1 MKAVNIANIKKET
14 GELNKL
20 MAVTHDIQKFNKY
33 LIINLLKN
41 SFNYFEKQKEGS
53 EVKKISQRKW
63 FRAFN
68 CYSTESSI
76 KFKNNWELFWSAC
89 CYSKFR
95 VLI

>member
-20 MAVTHDIQKFNKY
+20 MALTHDIQKFNKY

-53 EVKKISQRKW
+53 EVKKISQRK
-63 FRAFN
+63 
-68 CYSTESSI
+68 
-76 KFKNNWELFWSAC
+76 
-89 CYSKFR
+89 
-95 VLI
+95 

>member
-53 EVKKISQRKW
+53 EVKKISQRK
-63 FRAFN
+63 
-68 CYSTESSI
+68 
-76 KFKNNWELFWSAC
+76 
-89 CYSKFR
+89 
-95 VLI
+95 

>member
-20 MAVTHDIQKFNKY
+20 MALTHDIQKLNKY

-53 EVKKISQRKW
+53 EVKKISQRK
-63 FRAFN
+63 
-68 CYSTESSI
+68 
-76 KFKNNWELFWSAC
+76 
-89 CYSKFR
+89 
-95 VLI
+95 